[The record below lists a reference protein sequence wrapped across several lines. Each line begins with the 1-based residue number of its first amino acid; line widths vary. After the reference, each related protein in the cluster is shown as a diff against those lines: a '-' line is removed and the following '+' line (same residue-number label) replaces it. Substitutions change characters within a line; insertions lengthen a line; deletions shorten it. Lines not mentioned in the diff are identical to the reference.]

1 MELVALAELLERDF
15 VIYQEQGGKLTPS
28 RIECSKK
35 TTRGPEVFK
44 L

>member
-1 MELVALAELLERDF
+1 MELVALVELLERDI
-15 VIYQEQGGKLTPS
+15 VIFQEQGGKVTPS

-35 TTRGPEVFK
+35 NTRGPEVSN